1 MPENEKSATE
11 FRSQSDID
19 FLVGQNSIK
28 DNQSSRTMP
37 VFPESQKAE
46 EEDEDMDVI
55 TKAHLDWSLNKD
67 QNQFS
72 TSTKFLKKVMFKV
85 PLDKLYKLIASCQ
98 YNDESDFCPVLVKIV
113 DQKVIEINGG
123 KKYLLQVW
131 DKQG

>member
-19 FLVGQNSIK
+19 FLVGQNSNK
-28 DNQSSRTMP
+28 DNQSNRTMP

-67 QNQFS
+67 QN
-72 TSTKFLKKVMFKV
+72 
-85 PLDKLYKLIASCQ
+85 
-98 YNDESDFCPVLVKIV
+98 
-113 DQKVIEINGG
+113 
-123 KKYLLQVW
+123 
-131 DKQG
+131 